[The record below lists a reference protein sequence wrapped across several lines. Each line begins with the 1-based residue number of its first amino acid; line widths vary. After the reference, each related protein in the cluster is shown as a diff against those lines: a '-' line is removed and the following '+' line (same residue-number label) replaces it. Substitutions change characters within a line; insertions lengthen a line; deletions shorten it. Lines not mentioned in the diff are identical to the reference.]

1 MVLEIITVFGKLTK
15 IIDVHDF
22 IFIEK
27 LVSRN
32 IPLLNVYFGSFLML
46 RWVVNRVICYKDR
59 LCICLI
65 IFNV

>member
-46 RWVVNRVICYKDR
+46 RWVVNRVYMLQR
-59 LCICLI
+59 PTLYM
-65 IFNV
+65 FNNF